1 MYININSIHY
11 PCTCDARRVWPV
23 RFTGDVPTAVSGVI
37 ALCADDGFV
46 LREDNCGDFL
56 RVVLTADSLTLT
68 NEPEPAPVP
77 EPEPDTSVQVAQ
89 EDIVASLLDMDVRL
103 TMMEQGG

>member
-1 MYININSIHY
+1 MYININNVHY

-37 ALCADDGFV
+37 TLCADDGFV
-46 LREDNCGDFL
+46 LREDDCADWL
-56 RVVLTADSLTLT
+56 RVVLSGDTLTLT
-68 NEPEPAPVP
+68 NEPEPVPVDPVP
-77 EPEPDTSVQVAQ
+77 DDTVQVAQ